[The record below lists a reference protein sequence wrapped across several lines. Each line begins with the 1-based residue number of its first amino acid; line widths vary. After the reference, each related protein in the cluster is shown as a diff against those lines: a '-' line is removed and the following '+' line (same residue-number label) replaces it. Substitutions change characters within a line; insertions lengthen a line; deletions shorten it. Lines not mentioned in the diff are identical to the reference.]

1 MSSAALREPPEHGVV
16 RPAEAARIGGVTYL
30 NAWPVL
36 YGLML
41 GREPAHIRMA
51 YPSVLAQRLV
61 SRELDLALAPV
72 ATLSLRAGFE
82 LAPNIGIGADGPVT
96 SVLIVSERPIEE
108 LDTLLLDTQ
117 SRTSVVLAQLL
128 AAHLRKG
135 RPIALSPADHARIER
150 EVSGKTG
157 AVVIGDRA
165 LEVRGRY
172 SHVLDMGAAWK
183 DWTGLPFVFAAWIAQ
198 RGVLDDTRV
207 EMLERSLA
215 HGLLARREIAH
226 LWVAQHGGE
235 PAEVERYLT
244 EHIRYRVDERY
255 RAGLSEFLAR
265 AAAAR
270 LIEPVELRFHG
281 G

>member
-1 MSSAALREPPEHGVV
+1 MSSAALSSQARAESRV
-16 RPAEAARIGGVTYL
+16 RPRIGGVTYL

-41 GREPAHIRMA
+41 GREPEHIRMA
-51 YPSVLAQRLV
+51 YPSVLAERLV
-61 SRELDLALAPV
+61 SRECDLALAPV
-72 ATLSLRAGFE
+72 ATLALRSGFE
-82 LAPNIGIGADGPVT
+82 LAPRICIGADGAVA

-128 AAHLRKG
+128 AAHLRGG
-135 RPIALSPADHARIER
+135 RAIALSAADHARIER
-150 EVSGKTG
+150 EARGKTG

-165 LEVRGRY
+165 NEVRDQY
-172 SHVLDMGAAWK
+172 AHVIDMGEAWK
-183 DWTGLPFVFAAWIAQ
+183 AWTGLPFVFAAWIAQ
-198 RGVLDDTRV
+198 RGVLDDGLV
-207 EMLERSLA
+207 EMLERSLE
-215 HGLLARREIAH
+215 HGLSARREIAH

-235 PAEVERYLT
+235 TSSVEHYLT
-244 EHIRYRVDERY
+244 ENIRYRIDERY

-265 AAAAR
+265 AQAAK
-270 LIEPVELRFHG
+270 LIDPVQLRFYG